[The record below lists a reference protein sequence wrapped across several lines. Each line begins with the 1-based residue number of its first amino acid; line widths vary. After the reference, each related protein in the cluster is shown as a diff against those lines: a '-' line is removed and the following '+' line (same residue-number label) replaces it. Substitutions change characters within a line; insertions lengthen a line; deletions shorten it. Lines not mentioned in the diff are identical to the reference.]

1 MQFIKTGFFV
11 LLSVDVGLYL
21 RYGTANEAL
30 EQVAWLIL
38 LATFLYDSLDLDLAY
53 GSRFEQF
60 GIHAAQT
67 VGYGLAV
74 STCWGYWASGDTSSF
89 VNSAAWLAI
98 CALLAYD
105 VYAPGEYGGL
115 EWRARNVAKVVL
127 YAVVVGL
134 VGLWGWQGVTEG
146 DADSLVSAYDAA
158 LWIGCFAIVE
168 RRVFDFETKEETEPA
183 QHPIES

>member
-38 LATFLYDSLDLDLAY
+38 LATFLYESRDLGEAY
-53 GSRFEQF
+53 TSRFEQL
-60 GIHAAQT
+60 GIHVAQAI
-67 VGYGLAV
+67 GYGLAV
-74 STCWGYWASGDTSSF
+74 YTCWGYWTAGDTSSF
-89 VNSAAWLAI
+89 ANSAAWLAI

-115 EWRARNVAKVVL
+115 EWRARNVAKAVL

-134 VGLWGWQGVTEG
+134 VGLWGWQGFSQD

-168 RRVFDFETKEETEPA
+168 RRVFDFETKEDTGLA
-183 QHPIES
+183 QQSSES

>member
-1 MQFIKTGFFV
+1 MQFIKTGFFL

-53 GSRFEQF
+53 ASRFEQF

-74 STCWGYWASGDTSSF
+74 YTCWGYWTAGDMSSF

-115 EWRARNVAKVVL
+115 EWRARNVAKVLL
-127 YAVVVGL
+127 YTVVVGL

-168 RRVFDFETKEETEPA
+168 LRVFDFEMKEEAGLA
-183 QHPIES
+183 QHPTGS